1 MIRNDNP
8 KDKKM
13 TLPTIGKFA
22 SLTRNDGRE
31 FIGLVQDVRPVKGKG
46 TLVILDVGGKFASV
60 YVEACKAIVNNIDP
74 VEAEIAVAG
83 FHNLD
88 TDYRG

>member
-1 MIRNDNP
+1 
-8 KDKKM
+8 M

-31 FIGLVQDVRPVKGKG
+31 FIGIVQDVRPVKGKG

-60 YVEACKAIVNNIDP
+60 YTEACKVIRDNIDP
-74 VEAEIAVAG
+74 EYAAIEMYG
-83 FHNLD
+83 FENMD
-88 TDYRG
+88 TGYKG

>member
-1 MIRNDNP
+1 
-8 KDKKM
+8 M

-31 FIGLVQDVRPVKGKG
+31 FIGIVQDVRPVKGKG

-60 YVEACKAIVNNIDP
+60 YAEACKAIRDNIDP
-74 VEAEIAVAG
+74 VEAEVAAFG
-83 FHNLD
+83 FYNAD
-88 TDYRG
+88 TGYRG

>member
-1 MIRNDNP
+1 MIRNDNQ

-31 FIGLVQDVRPVKGKG
+31 FIGIVQDVRPVKGKG
-46 TLVILDVGGKFASV
+46 MLVILDVGGKFASV
-60 YVEACKAIVNNIDP
+60 YAEACKMIRDNIDP

-83 FHNLD
+83 FHNID
-88 TDYRG
+88 TGYRG

>member
-1 MIRNDNP
+1 
-8 KDKKM
+8 M

-31 FIGLVQDVRPVKGKG
+31 FIGIVQDVRPVKGKG

-60 YVEACKAIVNNIDP
+60 YAEACKAIRDNIDP
-74 VEAEIAVAG
+74 DFAAVKMYG
-83 FHNLD
+83 FENID
-88 TDYRG
+88 TGYKG

>member
-1 MIRNDNP
+1 
-8 KDKKM
+8 M

-31 FIGLVQDVRPVKGKG
+31 FIGIVQDVRPVNGKG
-46 TLVILDVGGKFASV
+46 TLVILDMGGRFGSV
-60 YVEACKAIVNNIDP
+60 YAESCQTIRDNIDP
-74 VEAEIAVAG
+74 DFATVEMFG

-88 TDYRG
+88 TGYKG

>member
-1 MIRNDNP
+1 
-8 KDKKM
+8 M

-31 FIGLVQDVRPVKGKG
+31 FIGIVQDVRPVKGKG
-46 TLVILDVGGKFASV
+46 TLVILDVWGKFASV
-60 YVEACKAIVNNIDP
+60 YVEACKSIRDNIDP
-74 VEAEIAVAG
+74 VEAEVEAFG

-88 TDYRG
+88 TGYRG